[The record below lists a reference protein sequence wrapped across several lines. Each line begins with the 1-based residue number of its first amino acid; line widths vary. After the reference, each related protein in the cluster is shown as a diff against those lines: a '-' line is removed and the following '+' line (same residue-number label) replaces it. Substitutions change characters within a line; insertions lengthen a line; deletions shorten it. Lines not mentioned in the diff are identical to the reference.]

1 MFETFFEDHICCF
14 DRLLIISSTELGFN
28 AENKS
33 RQRMTKPLLFEDF
46 SEIFDYMTFYFAL
59 RKNEGKRGMKLCKF
73 KTIKFSHTSIIFS
86 YQNVCPLSEQ
96 LFYQAKIS
104 FSFRQDM
111 SKFQKTELHSGHF
124 ADIPT
129 PSLITPILMFS
140 KNYWNLHEDDLYS
153 IHANGFKS

>member
-1 MFETFFEDHICCF
+1 
-14 DRLLIISSTELGFN
+14 
-28 AENKS
+28 
-33 RQRMTKPLLFEDF
+33 MTKPLLFEDF
-46 SEIFDYMTFYFAL
+46 SEIYDYMTFYFAL
-59 RKNEGKRGMKLCKF
+59 RKNEGKKGMKLCKF

-140 KNYWNLHEDDLYS
+140 KNY
-153 IHANGFKS
+153 

>member
-59 RKNEGKRGMKLCKF
+59 RKNEGKKGMKLCKF
-73 KTIKFSHTSIIFS
+73 KTIKFSHTSIIFPIKMFALYLNNCFTRQRLVSHLDKTCRNSKRRS
-86 YQNVCPLSEQ
+86 YTAGTL
-96 LFYQAKIS
+96 LIS
-104 FSFRQDM
+104 LRQV
-111 SKFQKTELHSGHF
+111 
-124 ADIPT
+124 
-129 PSLITPILMFS
+129 
-140 KNYWNLHEDDLYS
+140 
-153 IHANGFKS
+153 

>member
-1 MFETFFEDHICCF
+1 
-14 DRLLIISSTELGFN
+14 
-28 AENKS
+28 
-33 RQRMTKPLLFEDF
+33 MTKPLLFEDF

-59 RKNEGKRGMKLCKF
+59 RKNDGKKGMKLCKF

-140 KNYWNLHEDDLYS
+140 KNY
-153 IHANGFKS
+153 